1 MHKPISFAITA
12 VVLLAA
18 IVTVSLYTL
27 NAANAQGNTTSGGG
41 AAKNMTGGAAK
52 NMTGAAAG
60 SLKSAIGGKCPKC

>member
-27 NAANAQGNTTSGGG
+27 NAANAQGNATS
-41 AAKNMTGGAAK
+41 AGGAAK

-60 SLKSAIGGKCPKC
+60 ALKSVIGGKCPKC